1 MQNLIP
7 TKGDKM
13 SNAVII
19 NNCEVELEV
28 VGDQTYTTSLA
39 IANVFNKRHDHI
51 IAKIRELPQDEFTAP
66 IFRVSEYTDKS
77 GRKLPMYEM
86 TKDGFVLLAMG
97 FTGEKAYKFKIEYIN
112 AFNRMAD
119 EIKRL
124 KFEAY
129 INKIAELDAVLIDKT
144 KRHRREISGYKG
156 KLTQANNKI
165 VALRHDLASVKDP
178 KLDFDATT
186 DYKAMWKNA
195 KLERDYYFDK
205 YKKLSEKNTQK
216 ENKCV
221 KALDET
227 QKRFEEIFTAIG
239 AVKAYIFDNDEF
251 FMKKHELPA

>member
-1 MQNLIP
+1 MQPITIHNSQPIGAEINSADARELHSFLNSERQYANWIQDRI
-7 TKGDKM
+7 TQYGFIENQDY
-13 SNAVII
+13 II
-19 NNCEVELEV
+19 KI
-28 VGDQTYTTSLA
+28 TYTGRRPRKEYFVTL
-39 IANVFNKRHDHI
+39 DM
-51 IAKIRELPQDEFTAP
+51 AKELCMVENN
-66 IFRVSEYTDKS
+66 DK
-77 GRKLPMYEM
+77 GKEARRYFIKCE
-86 TKDGFVLLAMG
+86 KELLG
-97 FTGEKAYKFKIEYIN
+97 
-112 AFNRMAD
+112 
-119 EIKRL
+119 L

-129 INKIAELDAVLIDKT
+129 VNKIAELDAVLIDKT

-165 VALRHDLASVKDP
+165 MALRRDLTSTKEP
-178 KLDFDATT
+178 KLEFEASP

-216 ENKCV
+216 ENRCV

>member
-1 MQNLIP
+1 
-7 TKGDKM
+7 M

-19 NNCEVELEV
+19 NNCEVELEA
-28 VGDQTYTTSLA
+28 VGDLTYTTSLD
-39 IANVFNKRHDHI
+39 IKSVFEKRHADI
-51 IAKIRELPQDEFTAP
+51 LAQIRRLPQDKFNERNFSL
-66 IFRVSEYTDKS
+66 VEYKDKKGES
-77 GRKLPMYEM
+77 RPYYKIS
-86 TKDGFVLLAMG
+86 KDGFVLLAMS
-97 FTGEKAYKFKIEYIN
+97 FTGERFYKFKVAYIN
-112 AFNRMAD
+112 AFNAMAD

-129 INKIAELDAVLIDKT
+129 VNKIAELDAVLIDKT

-165 VALRHDLASVKDP
+165 MALRRDLASVKDP
-178 KLDFDATT
+178 KLEFEASP

-251 FMKKHELPA
+251 FMKNNVLLA

>member
-1 MQNLIP
+1 MQPITIHNSQPI
-7 TKGDKM
+7 G
-13 SNAVII
+13 AEI
-19 NNCEVELEV
+19 NSA
-28 VGDQTYTTSLA
+28 DA
-39 IANVFNKRHDHI
+39 
-51 IAKIRELPQDEFTAP
+51 RELHSFLNSERQYANWIQDRITQYGFIENQDYIVRTTHTGRRP
-66 IFRVSEYTDKS
+66 RKEYFVTLDMAKELCMVENNDK
-77 GRKLPMYEM
+77 GKEARRYFIKCE
-86 TKDGFVLLAMG
+86 KELLG
-97 FTGEKAYKFKIEYIN
+97 
-112 AFNRMAD
+112 
-119 EIKRL
+119 L

-239 AVKAYIFDNDEF
+239 AVKAYIFDNDDF

>member
-1 MQNLIP
+1 
-7 TKGDKM
+7 M

-19 NNCEVELEV
+19 NNCEVELEA
-28 VGDQTYTTSLA
+28 VGDLTYTTSLD
-39 IANVFNKRHDHI
+39 IKSVFEKRHADI
-51 IAKIRELPQDEFTAP
+51 LAQIRRLPQDKFNERNFSL
-66 IFRVSEYTDKS
+66 VEYKDKKGES
-77 GRKLPMYEM
+77 RPYYKIS
-86 TKDGFVLLAMG
+86 KDGFVLLAMG

-119 EIKRL
+119 EIKQL

-129 INKIAELDAVLIDKT
+129 VNKIAELDAVLIDKT

-156 KLTQANNKI
+156 KLMQTNNKI
-165 VALRHDLASVKDP
+165 MALRRDLTSAKEP
-178 KLDFDATT
+178 KLEFEASP

-205 YKKLSEKNTQK
+205 YNKLSEENVQK

-227 QKRFEEIFTAIG
+227 QRRLEDIFTAIG

-251 FMKKHELPA
+251 FMKNNALLA

>member
-1 MQNLIP
+1 
-7 TKGDKM
+7 M

-19 NNCEVELEV
+19 NNCEVELEA
-28 VGDQTYTTSLA
+28 VGDLTYTTSLD
-39 IANVFNKRHDHI
+39 IKSVFEKRHADI
-51 IAKIRELPQDEFTAP
+51 LAQIRRLPQDKFNERNFSL
-66 IFRVSEYTDKS
+66 VEYKDKKGES
-77 GRKLPMYEM
+77 RPYYKIS
-86 TKDGFVLLAMG
+86 KDGFVLLAMS
-97 FTGEKAYKFKIEYIN
+97 FTGERFYKFKVAYIN
-112 AFNRMAD
+112 AFNAMAD

-129 INKIAELDAVLIDKT
+129 VNKIAELDAVLIDKT

-165 VALRHDLASVKDP
+165 MALRRDLTSAKEP
-178 KLDFDATT
+178 KLEFEASP
-186 DYKAMWKNA
+186 DYKAMWKNT

-239 AVKAYIFDNDEF
+239 AVKAYIFDNDDF
-251 FMKKHELPA
+251 FMKNNALLA

>member
-1 MQNLIP
+1 
-7 TKGDKM
+7 M

-19 NNCEVELEV
+19 NNCEVELEA
-28 VGDQTYTTSLA
+28 VGDLTYTTSLD
-39 IANVFNKRHDHI
+39 IKSVFEKRHADI
-51 IAKIRELPQDEFTAP
+51 LAQIRRLPQDKFNQRN
-66 IFRVSEYTDKS
+66 FSLVEYKDKKGES
-77 GRKLPMYEM
+77 RPYYKIS
-86 TKDGFVLLAMG
+86 KDGFVLLAMS
-97 FTGEKAYKFKIEYIN
+97 FTGERFYKFKVAYIN
-112 AFNRMAD
+112 AFNAMAD

-129 INKIAELDAVLIDKT
+129 VNKIAELDAVLIDKT

-165 VALRHDLASVKDP
+165 MALRRDLASTKEP
-178 KLDFDATT
+178 KLEFEASP

-195 KLERDYYFDK
+195 KLERDYYFEK

-227 QKRFEEIFTAIG
+227 QKCFEEIFTAIG
-239 AVKAYIFDNDEF
+239 AVKAYIFDNDDF
-251 FMKKHELPA
+251 FMKNNVLLA

>member
-1 MQNLIP
+1 
-7 TKGDKM
+7 M

-19 NNCEVELEV
+19 NNCEVVFEV
-28 VGDQTYTTSLA
+28 ANGEAFTTSL
-39 IANVFNKRHDHI
+39 NVAEVFDKQHKHI
-51 IAKIRELPQDEFTAP
+51 LAKIAEIPADFREPN
-66 IFRVSEYTDKS
+66 FRLTERKAKFGAVVRSEPY
-77 GRKLPMYEM
+77 YEM

-129 INKIAELDAVLIDKT
+129 VNKIAELDAVLIDKT

-165 VALRHDLASVKDP
+165 VALRRDLASVKDP
-178 KLDFDATT
+178 KLDFDATI

-205 YKKLSEKNTQK
+205 YNKLSEKNVQK

-251 FMKKHELPA
+251 FMKNNVLLA

>member
-1 MQNLIP
+1 MQPITIHNSQPIGAEINSADARELHSFLNSERQYANWIQDRI
-7 TKGDKM
+7 TQYGFIENQDF
-13 SNAVII
+13 VIKI
-19 NNCEVELEV
+19 
-28 VGDQTYTTSLA
+28 TYTGRRPRKEYFVTLDMAKELCMVENNDKGKEARQYFIKCEKELQA
-39 IANVFNKRHDHI
+39 I
-51 IAKIRELPQDEFTAP
+51 
-66 IFRVSEYTDKS
+66 
-77 GRKLPMYEM
+77 
-86 TKDGFVLLAMG
+86 
-97 FTGEKAYKFKIEYIN
+97 
-112 AFNRMAD
+112 
-119 EIKRL
+119 

-129 INKIAELDAVLIDKT
+129 VNKIAELDAVLIDKT

-156 KLTQANNKI
+156 KLTQANNEI
-165 VALRHDLASVKDP
+165 VALRRDLASVKDP

-227 QKRFEEIFTAIG
+227 QKRLEEIFTAIG

-251 FMKKHELPA
+251 FMKNNALLA

>member
-1 MQNLIP
+1 
-7 TKGDKM
+7 M

-19 NNCEVELEV
+19 NNCEVVFEV
-28 VGDQTYTTSLA
+28 ANDRAFTTSLSVSE
-39 IANVFNKRHDHI
+39 VFNKQHKHI
-51 IAKIRELPQDEFTAP
+51 LAKIAEIPADFREPN
-66 IFRVSEYTDKS
+66 FRLTERKAKFGAVVRSEPY
-77 GRKLPMYEM
+77 YEM

-119 EIKRL
+119 EIKQL

-129 INKIAELDAVLIDKT
+129 VNKIAELDAVLIDKT

-156 KLTQANNKI
+156 KLTQANNEI
-165 VALRHDLASVKDP
+165 VALRRDLASVKDP

-216 ENKCV
+216 ENRCV

-227 QKRFEEIFTAIG
+227 QKRLEEIFTAIG